1 MEFKQIL
8 EMFLKEVGV
17 PPKYLKLPFGIM
29 FRIASLLE
37 LIYNKL
43 NLKKEPPIT
52 KYTIC
57 TLAFA
62 QTMDITK
69 AKEILG
75 YKPEKTLK
83 ETIEE
88 YGKYVRN
95 KKKAYTNKEPKLIE
109 QVSVYN
115 CGYCRNNLDLVYKDI
130 SGERTFPAKVF
141 LIKHKENGYILFDTG
156 YGKDILKNTPILR
169 IYRYLNPVLIQ
180 KKDLI
185 SNKLKNEGTNP
196 FNINKIIISHPHPDH
211 IGDLKSF
218 LNCKILSTKEVLN
231 QIKKPKLRNL
241 VFKSLLPK
249 KIITEE
255 ISNKIDNS
263 FLCNYFD
270 NIYDIFGD
278 GSILGITADG
288 HSKGSL
294 MLYIPDLNLLL
305 AGDTC
310 WGKDLVKHTKQT
322 TFISKLYKIIIKNI
336 KTH

>member
-1 MEFKQIL
+1 MVYISSPSIYSGKKDRFNIKECEAPKENTLNNYIRSKIKAEDIIKKEKDLEIVTLRPRGLIGVGDTSLIPRLLEANNKTGIPLFNNGKNLVDITSVENVALACELALTAPGAAGEVFNITNDEPMEFKQIL

-180 KKDLI
+180 KKI
-185 SNKLKNEGTNP
+185 
-196 FNINKIIISHPHPDH
+196 
-211 IGDLKSF
+211 
-218 LNCKILSTKEVLN
+218 
-231 QIKKPKLRNL
+231 
-241 VFKSLLPK
+241 
-249 KIITEE
+249 
-255 ISNKIDNS
+255 
-263 FLCNYFD
+263 
-270 NIYDIFGD
+270 
-278 GSILGITADG
+278 
-288 HSKGSL
+288 
-294 MLYIPDLNLLL
+294 
-305 AGDTC
+305 
-310 WGKDLVKHTKQT
+310 
-322 TFISKLYKIIIKNI
+322 
-336 KTH
+336 